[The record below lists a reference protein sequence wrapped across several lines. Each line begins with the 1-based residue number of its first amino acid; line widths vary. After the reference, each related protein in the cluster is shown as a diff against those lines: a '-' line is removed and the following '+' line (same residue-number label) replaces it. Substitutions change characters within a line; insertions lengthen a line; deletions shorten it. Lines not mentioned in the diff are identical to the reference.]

1 MTTVSSSGSSCLS
14 PIRYS
19 LDVSQI
25 NQSLPS
31 EKPTNFDQNI
41 ISIPMEDIQLNQ
53 LSLPIDDSSV
63 EPVCHAQNYSS
74 GQILSDTTTN
84 TSIQR
89 SFLKSSKYQN
99 VSGPVLSTPGYLN
112 LKKEFFFN
120 TIDWNNLVNMPTPFI
135 PVPVNDSDTFYFED
149 RQDLSK
155 LDKDEER
162 SAKPFDEL
170 EDIVSRVRIDT
181 NKFHNLLLQIRP
193 LSVSIRI
200 TIVIPSLSRVYSL
213 SQVPINELVHFD
225 QIYSQLSHLN
235 LYTTDHRMTLNK
247 SIMAVCLGSPV
258 Q

>member
-1 MTTVSSSGSSCLS
+1 
-14 PIRYS
+14 
-19 LDVSQI
+19 
-25 NQSLPS
+25 
-31 EKPTNFDQNI
+31 
-41 ISIPMEDIQLNQ
+41 
-53 LSLPIDDSSV
+53 
-63 EPVCHAQNYSS
+63 
-74 GQILSDTTTN
+74 
-84 TSIQR
+84 
-89 SFLKSSKYQN
+89 
-99 VSGPVLSTPGYLN
+99 
-112 LKKEFFFN
+112 
-120 TIDWNNLVNMPTPFI
+120 MPTPFI
-135 PVPVNDSDTFYFED
+135 PVPDNDSDTFYFED

-181 NKFHNLLLQIRP
+181 NKFRMLCDNVQNSYSKIDNSMFELLELKDNLLLQIRP